1 MFKQLCKH
9 FPITLRIR
17 QPIFTRKT
25 YNHEVT
31 YNHAS
36 ADSNLPLIVNQ
47 TFSKTEF
54 IIGKSGFA
62 ILCFF
67 NKPNVWYL
75 WGLKI
80 LAIKR
85 WFPLNFTKNLLDHHF
100 VVGGPKN
107 FKHLSHISFDSG
119 FQNIVLP
126 SLLLFSCV
134 CY

>member
-9 FPITLRIR
+9 YVFR
-17 QPIFTRKT
+17 QPIFTWKT
-25 YNHEVT
+25 YNHAVT

-36 ADSNLPLIVNQ
+36 ADGNLPLIVNQ

-54 IIGKSGFA
+54 IIGKPGFA

-75 WGLKI
+75 LGLKI
-80 LAIKR
+80 LAIER
-85 WFPLNFTKNLLDHHF
+85 WFPLNFTKNLQDHHF

-107 FKHLSHISFDSG
+107 FKHFKNWISFESG
-119 FQNIVLP
+119 FQNIVLS
-126 SLLLFSCV
+126 SLLQFSCV